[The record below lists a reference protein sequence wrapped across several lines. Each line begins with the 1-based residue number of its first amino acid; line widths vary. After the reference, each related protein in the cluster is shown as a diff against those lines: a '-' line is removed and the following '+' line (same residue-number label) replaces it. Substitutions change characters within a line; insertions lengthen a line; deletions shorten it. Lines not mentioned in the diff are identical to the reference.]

1 MEFTLASL
9 WSHVPDAPLEEVLLG
24 IILGYEVKACGHVRN
39 LAVDIVATFAPEA
52 SGDPLAAGGDD
63 SVAPEEESDAGQ

>member
-1 MEFTLASL
+1 
-9 WSHVPDAPLEEVLLG
+9 VLLG
-24 IILGYEVKACGHVRN
+24 IVLGYEVKACGHVRN